1 MAARRKPPIALAVAV
16 FLAATAGVGLAAAST
31 AETPT
36 RQQIAQALTCQCGC
50 GLTVANC
57 NHPNCNF
64 SVPLR
69 AQIDSMIGR
78 GLNRAQIIGLFR
90 ARYGEKILSAPTTE
104 GFNLLA
110 WVMPFAA
117 IMLGGGLITLAA
129 MRWHRAAPAPDAD
142 APALPE
148 RPLDRELR
156 RRLDAELKEQL

>member
-1 MAARRKPPIALAVAV
+1 MAPRRTASRAMAAAMFIAAAAIALAGAS
-16 FLAATAGVGLAAAST
+16 AA
-31 AETPT
+31 ERPT
-36 RQQIAQALTCQCGC
+36 QQQVAQALTCQCGC

-57 NHPNCNF
+57 NHPSCNF

-69 AQIDSMIGR
+69 TQIDSMIGR
-78 GLNRAQIIGLFR
+78 GMGRAQIIGFFR
-90 ARYGEKILSAPTTE
+90 AKYGEKILSAPTTE

-117 IMLGGGLITLAA
+117 IVLGGVLIAVAA
-129 MRWHRAAPAPDAD
+129 MRWHRPAPEP
-142 APALPE
+142 APEAMPITE

>member
-1 MAARRKPPIALAVAV
+1 MPSRRKAARMFAAAM
-16 FLAATAGVGLAAAST
+16 FLAAAAIAFARASA
-31 AETPT
+31 AERPT

-69 AQIDSMIGR
+69 TEIDSMIGR
-78 GLNRAQIIGLFR
+78 RMDRAQIVGFFR
-90 ARYGEKILSAPTTE
+90 AKYGEKILSAPTTE

-117 IMLGGGLITLAA
+117 IALGGGLIALAA
-129 MRWHRAAPAPDAD
+129 LRWHRAAPPSEPD